1 MSRFMNT
8 LGNLGLLAGQLDAAG
23 DKKRASQAAAAE
35 KQRQFNLD
43 LASKYDIA
51 NFNQAQ
57 ANNRSMNQLY
67 GKLGGA
73 MIGAN
78 NKGSLG
84 LSDMSN
90 LDTMIGDQLKNY
102 TGADGVPLFGDDAYK
117 DNEMLGLYTGPYGQI
132 LGMVKDQ
139 VLNTPGMSDDPL
151 AIGRAIGDALTL
163 LSPQVSTKD
172 PWGPEPETATLGF
185 GGEVG
190 QLASSMR
197 QKILDTPASQRG
209 QLISDLRS
217 ALMGKN
223 ISASVANQIIAIATQ
238 GI

>member
-1 MSRFMNT
+1 MNT

-35 KQRQFNLD
+35 KQRQFNLE
-43 LASKYDIA
+43 LSSKYDIA

-57 ANNRSMNQLY
+57 ANNRSMTQLY
-67 GKLGGA
+67 GRLGGA

-90 LDTMIGDQLKNY
+90 LDTMIGDQLRSY
-102 TGADGVPLFGDDAYK
+102 SGADGVPLFGDDAYK
-117 DNEMLGLYTGPYGQI
+117 DNEMVGMYTGPYGQI
-132 LGMVKDQ
+132 MGMVKDQ
-139 VLNTPGMSDDPL
+139 VLNTPGMSDDPV
-151 AIGRAIGDALTL
+151 AIQRAIGDALSL
-163 LSPQVSTKD
+163 LSPQVTTSNT
-172 PWGPEPETATLGF
+172 GF
-185 GGEVG
+185 GDGPATANLSFSGEVG

>member
-1 MSRFMNT
+1 MNT

-35 KQRQFNLD
+35 KQRQFNLE
-43 LASKYDIA
+43 LSSKYDIA

-67 GKLGGA
+67 GRLGGA

-90 LDTMIGDQLKNY
+90 LDTMIGDQLRSY
-102 TGADGVPLFGDDAYK
+102 SGADGVPLFGDDAYK
-117 DNEMLGLYTGPYGQI
+117 DNEMLGMYTGPYGQI
-132 LGMVKDQ
+132 MGMVKDQ
-139 VLNTPGMSDDPL
+139 VLNTPGMSDDPV
-151 AIGRAIGDALTL
+151 AIQRAIGDALSL
-163 LSPQVSTKD
+163 LSPQVTTTD
-172 PWGPEPETATLGF
+172 NLVFDNTATLGF

>member
-35 KQRQFNLD
+35 KQRQFNLE
-43 LASKYDIA
+43 LSSKYDIA

-67 GKLGGA
+67 GRLGGA

-90 LDTMIGDQLKNY
+90 LDTMIGDQLRSY
-102 TGADGVPLFGDDAYK
+102 SGADGVPLFGDDAYK
-117 DNEMLGLYTGPYGQI
+117 DNEMLGMYTGPYGQI
-132 LGMVKDQ
+132 MGMVKDQ
-139 VLNTPGMSDDPL
+139 VLNTPGMSDDPV
-151 AIGRAIGDALTL
+151 AIQRAIGDALSL
-163 LSPQVSTKD
+163 LSPQVTSTD
-172 PWGPEPETATLGF
+172 NLVFDNTATLGF

>member
-1 MSRFMNT
+1 MNT

-35 KQRQFNLD
+35 KQRQFNLE
-43 LASKYDIA
+43 LSSKYDIA

-57 ANNRSMNQLY
+57 ANNRSMTQLY
-67 GKLGGA
+67 GRLGGA

-90 LDTMIGDQLKNY
+90 LDTMIGDQLRSY
-102 TGADGVPLFGDDAYK
+102 SGADGVPLFGDDAYK
-117 DNEMLGLYTGPYGQI
+117 DNEMLGMYTGPYGQI
-132 LGMVKDQ
+132 MGMVKDQ
-139 VLNTPGMSDDPL
+139 VLNTPGMSDDPV
-151 AIGRAIGDALTL
+151 AIQRAIGDALSL
-163 LSPQVSTKD
+163 LSPQVTTTD
-172 PWGPEPETATLGF
+172 NLVFDNTATLGF

>member
-51 NFNQAQ
+51 NFNQSQ

-67 GKLGGA
+67 GRLGGA
-73 MIGAN
+73 MISAN

-90 LDTMIGDQLKNY
+90 LDTMIGDQLRSY
-102 TGADGVPLFGDDAYK
+102 SGADGVPLFGDDAYK
-117 DNEMLGLYTGPYGQI
+117 DNEMLGMYTGPYGQI
-132 LGMVKDQ
+132 MGMVKDQ
-139 VLNTPGMSDDPL
+139 VLNTPGMSDDPV
-151 AIGRAIGDALTL
+151 AIQRAIGDALSL
-163 LSPQVSTKD
+163 LSPQVTTTD
-172 PWGPEPETATLGF
+172 NWGPDTATLGF